1 MCNSKWFPFL
11 RNRISRTVYLG
22 VILAE
27 ELPSSTPPPPDCQS
41 LPRWDLQAP
50 HKQPPKKL
58 VSFSALCNP
67 ITQLN

>member
-1 MCNSKWFPFL
+1 MCNTKWFHSIGTGYPGL
-11 RNRISRTVYLG
+11 YLG

-41 LPRWDLQAP
+41 LPRWDLQAAAAA
-50 HKQPPKKL
+50 KKP

-67 ITQLN
+67 ITPLN